1 MSTQATTKTK
11 KATSSWDFA
20 TIKKMRWFFIAL
32 IVIAGV
38 INYLDRSTLS
48 IGNSTI
54 AEELSLTTVQ
64 MGLLL
69 SAFSW
74 PYALANLPAGYLIDK
89 FGVKKMFLVAA
100 VGWSIVAVGT
110 AFANTFLALY
120 IARVLLGIAESPF
133 FAAGLKAS
141 QMWFS
146 KRERSLPVSIVNTGS
161 QIGNALAPP
170 LLTFL
175 LLGFG
180 WRWMFAI
187 VGVAGLIIAAVW
199 WFSYRDPH
207 AEEDALI
214 HNEVGDDLVVET
226 ENATEKASWFSL
238 LAKPNTWFM
247 IIGAF
252 GIFYTVWVYLTWLP
266 RYLEESRGF
275 SLATTGWVA
284 ALPFVCG
291 IAGVLLGGVV
301 SKKLID
307 KGVKAV
313 TARKIPIVGG
323 AILAAVAVAP
333 VAYIENTALN
343 ILLLCI
349 GYFAAQIPIGCIWTL
364 ASDIA
369 EPHQVASL
377 GAIQNFGGFLGAA
390 VAPIATGYILEL
402 TGSFNWVFI
411 LAGLLLLVGAFSYGV
426 LVRDRRKASFQ
437 ELA

>member
-1 MSTQATTKTK
+1 MSTQVNP
-11 KATSSWDFA
+11 KAGKSTQSWDFA

-89 FGVKKMFLVAA
+89 FGVKKMFLAAA

-120 IARVLLGIAESPF
+120 IGRVLLGVAESPF

-141 QMWFS
+141 QMWFA

-199 WFSYRDPH
+199 WFTYRDPRP
-207 AEEDALI
+207 EEDALI
-214 HNEVGDDLVVET
+214 HNEVDDDLVVET
-226 ENATEKASWFSL
+226 ESGVEKASWFSL
-238 LAKPNTWFM
+238 LAQPNTWFM

-275 SLATTGWVA
+275 SLAQTGWVA
-284 ALPFVCG
+284 ALPFMCG
-291 IAGVLLGGVV
+291 IVGVLLGGVV

-307 KGVKAV
+307 AGIKAV
-313 TARKIPIVGG
+313 TARKIPIVVG
-323 AILAAVAVAP
+323 AILAAAAVAP
-333 VAYIENTALN
+333 VAYIENTTLN
-343 ILLLCI
+343 ILLLCV

-390 VAPIATGYILEL
+390 VAPVATGYILNA
-402 TGSFNWVFI
+402 TGHFNWVFI
-411 LAGLLLLVGAFSYGV
+411 VAGLLLLVGAFSYGV
-426 LVRDRRKASFQ
+426 LVRDRRVK
-437 ELA
+437 